1 MHSQHHVAGV
11 VHFTNLDMPFRS
23 DIMDFLYIAQVSR
36 GQCKLYMRW
45 YTQSSCSRI
54 SQDGTVYKYTLPTA
68 GHMQKIWWQHKSV
81 VVNYINSESSS
92 MTWSHYHYSTLL
104 NVRVQHINQHH
115 AIMQLL
121 SEIHHDNYCTGVI
134 VYNTCNAVQQ
144 YQVSSEIPTHNTTP
158 WLFRTLYFIPQHIHS
173 AETIIST
180 MNKMY
185 LVNHNI

>member
-11 VHFTNLDMPFRS
+11 VHFTNLDMPFRG

-45 YTQSSCSRI
+45 CTQSSCSRMMHTI
-54 SQDGTVYKYTLPTA
+54 FLYQDFPRWNSIPTA
-68 GHMQKIWWQHKSV
+68 GYMQKIWWQHKSV
-81 VVNYINSESSS
+81 VVNYINSEGSS

-104 NVRVQHINQHH
+104 NTRVQHINQHH

-158 WLFRTLYFIPQHIHS
+158 WLFRTLYFIPQYIHP

-180 MNKMY
+180 M
-185 LVNHNI
+185 HE